1 MAYKYKLVKE
11 IKPAELEKAADTV
24 GPYVMKDIIAKKLN
38 YADFEE
44 LEKDLGDIGIEQN
57 KIDQILDL
65 WAERAQL
72 MHMNEINSL
81 NPVLA
86 KITPDSDTDPE
97 QEKINRNKGNN
108 YMTPE
113 ERNMTPEERRKHR
126 EREDREEREK
136 LKKQGEA
143 NLTKEVLRRL
153 RNR

>member
-72 MHMNEINSL
+72 MHMNELNNL
-81 NPVLA
+81 NPILA
-86 KITPDSDTDPE
+86 KITPDSDTDPY
-97 QEKINRNKGNN
+97 QEKINRNKGNT
-108 YMTPE
+108 YMTSK
-113 ERNMTPEERRKHR
+113 ERNMTDAERRKHR
-126 EREDREEREK
+126 ERKDREERER

-143 NLTKEVLRRL
+143 NLTKEVLHRL

>member
-72 MHMNEINSL
+72 MHMNEIDNL
-81 NPVLA
+81 NPVLN
-86 KITPDSDTDPE
+86 KIKPTDLDTDLE
-97 QEKINRNKGNN
+97 QEKINKTKGNT

-113 ERNMTPEERRKHR
+113 EHEER
-126 EREDREEREK
+126 
-136 LKKQGEA
+136 KKQGKK

-153 RNR
+153 KNR